1 MVQQVYLSECIL
13 PLLKLA
19 RFYFRLIG
27 RMIPDIKT
35 LYILHHR
42 IVGIFFII
50 NGSTFNMFTRCI
62 SYSTP
67 PLTYNNEL
75 RVPVGFV
82 IAIAARVAWGI
93 SKGIST
99 AFSDERLLGFLRL
112 TF

>member
-1 MVQQVYLSECIL
+1 MKQQVYPSECIL

-19 RFYFRLIG
+19 RFYFRLIC

-35 LYILHHR
+35 FL
-42 IVGIFFII
+42 FF
-50 NGSTFNMFTRCI
+50 FNYKWVNFTRCI

-67 PLTYNNEL
+67 PLTDNNEL